1 MSQRLVYVVGP
12 SGAGKDSVLGW
23 VRQHLGH
30 RPSIHWARRT
40 ISRPE
45 RPGDELHEAVDLG
58 QFMTLRNESAF
69 ALDWQANDLYYGVR
83 HSETTPLEHDD
94 WVIVN
99 GSRGYLDMARNRFPG
114 LTVVHVSASPDT
126 LHKRLVARG
135 RETLPSIEARIAR
148 NAQLSPKV
156 DFHVLNDGSLDS
168 AGHQLLRHLQSMQGW
183 PG

>member
-12 SGAGKDSVLGW
+12 SVAGKDSVLGW

-30 RPSIHWARRT
+30 MPTIHWARRT

-58 QFMTLRNESAF
+58 QFQALRDQGSF
-69 ALDWQANDLYYGVR
+69 ALDWQANDMYYGVR
-83 HSETTPLEHDD
+83 HSEMTPLEHDD

-99 GSRGYLDMARNRFPG
+99 GSRSYLDSARARFPG

-135 RETLPSIEARIAR
+135 RETLTSIEARMAR
-148 NAQLSPKV
+148 NAQLSPTV
-156 DFHVLNDGSLDS
+156 DFHVLNDGALDS
-168 AGHQLLRHLQSMQGW
+168 AGRQMLRHLQSMQGW